1 MPNRVLRD
9 WTDSDRINQLSAQA
23 ERLFTRLIMKA
34 DDYGRYF
41 ADAKRLKAF
50 LFPLRDDVSEADIS
64 GWLADCE
71 KAGIIRFYESDGK
84 RYLQIWKYGQRL
96 RNMRNVYPS
105 PIWSEDDVD
114 PPAAPTGG
122 GQTLHRGA
130 LPRPAASVG
139 GMPNGAAGRR

>member
-1 MPNRVLRD
+1 MPNRILRD

-41 ADAKRLKAF
+41 ADPKRLKAF
-50 LFPLRDDVSEADIS
+50 LFPLRDDVSEPDIS

-84 RYLQIWKYGQRL
+84 RYLEIWKYGQRL
-96 RNMRNVYPS
+96 RNMRNVYPA
-105 PIWSEDDVD
+105 PIWDKDGGNC
-114 PPAAPTGG
+114 PASPTGG
-122 GQTLHRGA
+122 GQTSRQ
-130 LPRPAASVG
+130 
-139 GMPNGAAGRR
+139 GMPPQLAANGRGPLLKSA